1 MKKLEEV
8 ELVIDKEKDG
18 VFAISL
24 VENPAIQEDFVAF
37 SEEVIE
43 FQITNEDKREIT
55 GMVLVPDKRI
65 YRRVKDKEFNVWLSA
80 ETIKLTQEKYM
91 SSLNLNNVTVDHQRK
106 VEDVSTV
113 ESWIVEDEKNDKS
126 NIYKLNA
133 PKGAWIVK
141 MKVNNDEVWQQ
152 VKEGK
157 YKGYSIE
164 ALYSGMEKLFTI
176 NVDEDQDKLNKIID
190 ILKQID

>member
-1 MKKLEEV
+1 
-8 ELVIDKEKDG
+8 
-18 VFAISL
+18 
-24 VENPAIQEDFVAF
+24 
-37 SEEVIE
+37 
-43 FQITNEDKREIT
+43 
-55 GMVLVPDKRI
+55 MVLVPDKRI

>member
-43 FQITNEDKREIT
+43 FQITNEDKREII

-141 MKVNNDEVWQQ
+141 MKVNNDEVWKQ